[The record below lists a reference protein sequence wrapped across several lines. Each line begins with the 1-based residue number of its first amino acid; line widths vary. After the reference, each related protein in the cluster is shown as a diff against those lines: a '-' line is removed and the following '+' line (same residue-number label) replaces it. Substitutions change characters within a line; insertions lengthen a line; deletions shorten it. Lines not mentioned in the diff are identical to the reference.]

1 MFGYLQVISKTCCFP
16 SLLYLGWSRV
26 FCVLDIER
34 ERELQWGC
42 PPSISCCI
50 NHFITL
56 HIIISIYHRPWLLD
70 FFGVVNHLSYRLGV
84 PLCEMCGST
93 ACDSWLC
100 WVDRLIFQ
108 KDVFFPLCPEWYRAH
123 SCAFS
128 ICSHPICFWR
138 GYIICPHLVGSN
150 TMKACLLMFATY
162 PEKHFPHHLT
172 KLRQVHEAFALRTMN
187 PVLESSR
194 GQFVSAKY
202 GKDRLEMV
210 GS

>member
-42 PPSISCCI
+42 TP

-84 PLCEMCGST
+84 PLCEMRGST

-100 WVDRLIFQ
+100 WVDRLMFSSHCVQNDIEHIVVLSVYVHILY
-108 KDVFFPLCPEWYRAH
+108 VFGAVTSYAH
-123 SCAFS
+123 
-128 ICSHPICFWR
+128 IW
-138 GYIICPHLVGSN
+138 LVQTPWKPVSW
-150 TMKACLLMFATY
+150 CLLRIQRSTSPTTSPNSGKFMRRSRFA
-162 PEKHFPHHLT
+162 
-172 KLRQVHEAFALRTMN
+172 RWIQC
-187 PVLESSR
+187 
-194 GQFVSAKY
+194 
-202 GKDRLEMV
+202 
-210 GS
+210 